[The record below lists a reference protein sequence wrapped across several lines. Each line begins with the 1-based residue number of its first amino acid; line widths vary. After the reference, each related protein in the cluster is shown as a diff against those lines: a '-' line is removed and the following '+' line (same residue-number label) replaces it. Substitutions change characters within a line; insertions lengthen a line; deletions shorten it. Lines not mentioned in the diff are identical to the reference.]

1 MARTVDQDL
10 GELVHNPAYANV
22 VGMIHAYRENSIKS
36 LQGASPDNIQQIS
49 GEVLAYDSMLD
60 LMDWQL
66 IQKIHFN
73 KI

>member
-36 LQGASPDNIQQIS
+36 LQGAGPDTIQQIR
-49 GEVLAYDSMLD
+49 
-60 LMDWQL
+60 
-66 IQKIHFN
+66 
-73 KI
+73 